1 MVGARRKHFS
11 DGSSSNTVS
20 NDKHIVPLKP
30 ANDPSRRIL
39 PGIGLHLNSLATSMD
54 QKVVKHETSSSGGL
68 RISVPRSTASFHSL
82 SIGQEPSNQLM
93 VPSSLEKEMGSAENQ
108 VMVVEDSSQAS
119 GFVVNEELNQS
130 SPRKKR
136 HVWIRK
142 KL

>member
-1 MVGARRKHFS
+1 MVGARRKHFNDS
-11 DGSSSNTVS
+11 SSSNTVS
-20 NDKHIVPLKP
+20 NDKHIVPFKP

-54 QKVVKHETSSSGGL
+54 QKVVKHETSSGGL
-68 RISVPRSTASFHSL
+68 IISVPRSTASFHSL
-82 SIGQEPSNQLM
+82 SVGQEPSNQLT

-136 HVWIRK
+136 HVWST
-142 KL
+142 